1 MNSSEKL
8 IEREMDIDDVMW
20 FIELCESNNIEVY
33 IDGGWGVDALLGEQT
48 RKHNDLD
55 IALPHHFV
63 ELLKELLEQ
72 EGYKILENEVT
83 RECNFVMRDT
93 LGHEIDFHTYTFDE
107 HGNNIYGIEYAPEH
121 LTGIGVLNGREVKT
135 INPEWMV
142 KFHTGYE
149 LDEDD
154 YHDVKLLCNKFELI
168 IPDEYKKFKKN
179 IVRDVNLIMSDAI
192 PRVAY
197 ETGHKNPDIL
207 KNWQERSEKG
217 GLVMFA
223 IRDQDRFIASTTLLL
238 DGADEQIVKDEIGII
253 PMINGLGVNEEFR
266 NQGLGSIL
274 MDVCEGY
281 VQSHPKLL
289 QKIILGVEEDNN
301 IAQKMYEERGYKY
314 IKVAGKDTYDA
325 SWPEI
330 GEDGLRTIYH
340 TKCYL
345 MMKEL

>member
-1 MNSSEKL
+1 
-8 IEREMDIDDVMW
+8 
-20 FIELCESNNIEVY
+20 
-33 IDGGWGVDALLGEQT
+33 
-48 RKHNDLD
+48 
-55 IALPHHFV
+55 
-63 ELLKELLEQ
+63 
-72 EGYKILENEVT
+72 
-83 RECNFVMRDT
+83 
-93 LGHEIDFHTYTFDE
+93 
-107 HGNNIYGIEYAPEH
+107 
-121 LTGIGVLNGREVKT
+121 
-135 INPEWMV
+135 
-142 KFHTGYE
+142 
-149 LDEDD
+149 
-154 YHDVKLLCNKFELI
+154 LI